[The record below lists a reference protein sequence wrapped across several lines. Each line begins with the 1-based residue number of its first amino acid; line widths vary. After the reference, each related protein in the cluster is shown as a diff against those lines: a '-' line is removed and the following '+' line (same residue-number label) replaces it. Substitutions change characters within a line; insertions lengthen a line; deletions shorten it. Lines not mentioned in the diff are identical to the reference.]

1 MNQKLRLLLA
11 LLAIAALTQ
20 GCSNVEPHS
29 VRLAPS
35 VKVQPSE
42 LGQNKLVGLEVVDSR
57 ADKKL
62 GIVGDPQGKFI
73 YLTLANETPPTI
85 YKQVADGLEKLGF
98 TVQPATGSEERTL
111 KVDVTELSYESI
123 KKPMTFDTVAKVTLA
138 ATARTEAQTYERAYN
153 VKQERAAGA
162 PPSAEDDAKAINS
175 LVSMALED
183 MLTDKQLLALLAK

>member
-11 LLAIAALTQ
+11 LLAIAALIQ
-20 GCSNVEPHS
+20 GCNVEPHN

-42 LGQNKLVGLEVVDSR
+42 LGQNKVIGLEVVDSR

-62 GIVGDPQGKFI
+62 GMVGDPQGKFI

-98 TVQPATGSEERTL
+98 KVQPATGSEERTL
-111 KVDVTELSYESI
+111 KVDVTELSYESV
-123 KKPMTFDTVAKVTLA
+123 KKPMTFDTVAKVSLA
-138 ATARTEAQTYERAYN
+138 ATARTDAQTYERAYN
-153 VKQERAAGA
+153 VKQEKAAGS
-162 PPSAEDDAKAINS
+162 PPSTDEDTRIVNS
-175 LVSMALED
+175 LLSMALED

>member
-1 MNQKLRLLLA
+1 MNQKLGLLLA
-11 LLAIAALTQ
+11 LLAIAAVTQ
-20 GCSNVEPHS
+20 GCNVEPHN

-62 GIVGDPQGKFI
+62 GVVGDPQGKFV
-73 YLTLANETPPTI
+73 YLTLANEPPPTI

-98 TVQPATGSEERTL
+98 TVQPATGSEERSL
-111 KVDVTELSYESI
+111 KVDVTELSYESV
-123 KKPMTFDTVAKVTLA
+123 KKPMTFDTVAKVSLA

-153 VKQERAAGA
+153 VKQEKAGGS
-162 PPSAEDDAKAINS
+162 PPSNEDDTRIVNS

>member
-11 LLAIAALTQ
+11 LLAITALTQ
-20 GCSNVEPHS
+20 GCNVQPHS

-42 LGQNKLVGLEVVDSR
+42 LGQNKVVGLEVVDSR
-57 ADKKL
+57 PDKKL
-62 GIVGDPQGKFI
+62 GVVGDPQGKFI
-73 YLTLANETPPTI
+73 YLTLAEETPPSI

-98 TVQPATGSEERTL
+98 TVQPAKGSEERTL

-123 KKPMTFDTVAKVTLA
+123 KKPMTFDTVAKVSLA
-138 ATARTEAQTYERAYN
+138 ATARTEGQTYERAYN
-153 VKQERAAGA
+153 VKQEKAAGS
-162 PPSAEDDAKAINS
+162 PPSTDEDTRIINS
-175 LVSMALED
+175 LLSMALED

>member
-1 MNQKLRLLLA
+1 MNQKLGLLLA

-20 GCSNVEPHS
+20 GCNVEPHN

-42 LGQNKLVGLEVVDSR
+42 LGQNKVVGLEVVDSR

-62 GIVGDPQGKFI
+62 GVVGDPQGKFV

-111 KVDVTELSYESI
+111 KVDVTELSYESV
-123 KKPMTFDTVAKVTLA
+123 KKPMTFDTVAKVSLA

-153 VKQERAAGA
+153 VKQEKAGGS
-162 PPSAEDDAKAINS
+162 PPSNEDDTRIVNS

>member
-1 MNQKLRLLLA
+1 MNHKLRLLLA
-11 LLAIAALTQ
+11 LLAIAGLTQ
-20 GCSNVEPHS
+20 GCNVQPHN

-42 LGQNKLVGLEVVDSR
+42 LGQNKVVGLEVVDSR

-62 GIVGDPQGKFI
+62 GVVGDPQGKFV
-73 YLTLANETPPTI
+73 YLTLASETPPTI
-85 YKQVADGLEKLGF
+85 YKQVAEGLEKLGF
-98 TVQPATGSEERTL
+98 TVQPATGSEERSL
-111 KVDVTELSYESI
+111 KVDVTELSYEAV
-123 KKPMTFDTVAKVTLA
+123 KKPTTFDTVAKVSLA

-153 VKQERAAGA
+153 VKQEKAAGA
-162 PPSAEDDAKAINS
+162 PPNASDDERIVNS

>member
-1 MNQKLRLLLA
+1 MNQKLGLLLA

-20 GCSNVEPHS
+20 GCNVEPHN

-42 LGQNKLVGLEVVDSR
+42 LGQNKLVGLEVLDSR

-73 YLTLANETPPTI
+73 YLTLANEPPPTI

-123 KKPMTFDTVAKVTLA
+123 KKPTTFDTVAKVTLQ

-162 PPSAEDDAKAINS
+162 PPGTKEDEAIVNG

>member
-1 MNQKLRLLLA
+1 MNQKLGLLLA

-20 GCSNVEPHS
+20 GCNVEPHN
-29 VRLAPS
+29 VRLAPT

-42 LGQNKLVGLEVVDSR
+42 LGQNKVVGLEVVDSR

-62 GIVGDPQGKFI
+62 GVVGDPQGKFV

-111 KVDVTELSYESI
+111 KVDVTELSYESV
-123 KKPMTFDTVAKVTLA
+123 KKPMTFDTVAKVSLA

-153 VKQERAAGA
+153 VKQEKAGGS
-162 PPSAEDDAKAINS
+162 PPSNEDDTRIVNS

>member
-1 MNQKLRLLLA
+1 MNQKLGLLLA

-20 GCSNVEPHS
+20 GCNVEPHN

-42 LGQNKLVGLEVVDSR
+42 LGQNKVVGLEVVDSR

-62 GIVGDPQGKFI
+62 GVVGDPKGKFV

-98 TVQPATGSEERTL
+98 TVQPATGSEERSL

-123 KKPMTFDTVAKVTLA
+123 KKPMTFDTVAKVSLA

-153 VKQERAAGA
+153 VKQEKAGGS
-162 PPSAEDDAKAINS
+162 PPSNEDDTRIVNS

>member
-1 MNQKLRLLLA
+1 MNQKLGLLLA
-11 LLAIAALTQ
+11 LLAIAAVTQ
-20 GCSNVEPHS
+20 GCNVEPHN

-62 GIVGDPQGKFI
+62 GVVGDPQGKFV

-111 KVDVTELSYESI
+111 KVDVTELSYESV
-123 KKPMTFDTVAKVTLA
+123 KKPMTFDTVAKVSLA

-153 VKQERAAGA
+153 VKQEKAGGS
-162 PPSAEDDAKAINS
+162 PPSNEDDTRIVNS

>member
-1 MNQKLRLLLA
+1 MNQKLGLLLA

-20 GCSNVEPHS
+20 GCNVEPHN

-42 LGQNKLVGLEVVDSR
+42 LGQNKVVGLEVVDSR

-62 GIVGDPQGKFI
+62 GVVGDPKGKFV

-98 TVQPATGSEERTL
+98 TVQPATGSEERSL

-123 KKPMTFDTVAKVTLA
+123 KKPMTFDTVAKVSLA

-162 PPSAEDDAKAINS
+162 PPSAEDDAKALNS

>member
-1 MNQKLRLLLA
+1 MNHKLRLLLA

-20 GCSNVEPHS
+20 GCNVQPHS

-42 LGQNKLVGLEVVDSR
+42 LGQNKVVGLEVVDSR

-62 GIVGDPQGKFI
+62 GVVGDPQGKFI
-73 YLTLANETPPTI
+73 YLTLANEAAPTI

-98 TVQPATGSEERTL
+98 TVQPATGSDERHL
-111 KVDVTELSYESI
+111 QVDVAELSYESV
-123 KKPMTFDTVAKVTLA
+123 KKPATFDTVAKVSLV

-153 VKQERAAGA
+153 VKQEKPAGG
-162 PPSAEDDAKAINS
+162 PPSQSDDERVVNG

-183 MLTDKQLLALLAK
+183 MLTDKKLLALLAK

>member
-1 MNQKLRLLLA
+1 MNHKLRLLLA
-11 LLAIAALTQ
+11 LLAITGLTQ
-20 GCSNVEPHS
+20 GCNVQPHN

-42 LGQNKLVGLEVVDSR
+42 LGQNKVVGLEVVDSR

-62 GIVGDPQGKFI
+62 GVVGDPQGKFV
-73 YLTLANETPPTI
+73 YLTLASETPPAI
-85 YKQVADGLEKLGF
+85 YKQVAEGLEKLGF
-98 TVQPATGSEERTL
+98 TVQPATGSEERSL
-111 KVDVTELSYESI
+111 KVDVTELSYESV
-123 KKPMTFDTVAKVTLA
+123 KKPATFDTVAKVSLV

-153 VKQERAAGA
+153 VKQEKAAGA
-162 PPSAEDDAKAINS
+162 PPSASDDERIVNS